1 MSTYSTAKSI
11 LRQSA
16 YCLALFA
23 TATILFSACAKPIAK
38 FTSDLSDNTAPATVK
53 FANESVKAETYIWDF
68 GDGKTST
75 EPNPSHRY
83 TVSGNYLVTLQA
95 SAKDKMAID
104 SHRIQIIGPI
114 NCMVEITTPYGK
126 MVVSLSDKTPGHR
139 DNFIKLVEEGF
150 YNDLLFHRVI
160 DGFMIQGGDPT
171 SRGASKQTNLGSGG
185 PGYQIPAE
193 FNEELAHVKGALAAA
208 RTGDAGNPERKSS
221 GSQFYI
227 VGGRP
232 VADRDLDGMQTRKGI
247 TYTSETRK
255 AYLENGGVPFLD
267 ADYTVFGQV
276 VEGLEV
282 IDAISKVATSG
293 QDRPQEDV
301 TMQVRVIN

>member
-1 MSTYSTAKSI
+1 MSTSFPTTNI
-11 LRQSA
+11 LRQSVSR
-16 YCLALFA
+16 LALFA
-23 TATILFSACAKPIAK
+23 TAALLMSACAKPVAK

-53 FANESVKAETYIWDF
+53 FANESVKAETYLWDF

-75 EPNPSHRY
+75 DANPSHRY
-83 TVSGNYLVTLQA
+83 STSGNFLVTLKA
-95 SAKDKMAID
+95 SAKDKVALD
-104 SHRIQIIGPI
+104 SQRIQIIGPI

-126 MVVSLSDKTPGHR
+126 MVVKLSDKTPGHR

-160 DGFMIQGGDPT
+160 DGFMVQGGDPT
-171 SRGASKQTNLGSGG
+171 SRNADKGANLGSGG

-193 FNEELAHVKGALAAA
+193 FDQELAHVKGALAAA

-227 VGGRP
+227 VSGRP
-232 VADRDLDGMQTRKGI
+232 VEDRDLDGMQTRKGI
-247 TYTSETRK
+247 TYSSETRK

-276 VEGLEV
+276 VEGMDV
-282 IDAISKVATSG
+282 IDAIGKVATG
-293 QDRPQEDV
+293 RQDRPIEDV
-301 TMQVRVIN
+301 TMQIRVIN

>member
-1 MSTYSTAKSI
+1 MLSSPRFSYGA
-11 LRQSA
+11 
-16 YCLALFA
+16 
-23 TATILFSACAKPIAK
+23 ILFTTAIVLLTACAKPIAK

-53 FANESVKAETYIWDF
+53 FTNESLKAETYLWNF

-75 EPNPSHRY
+75 EANPAHRY
-83 TVSGNYLVTLQA
+83 SASGNYLVTLEA
-95 SAKDKMAID
+95 SAKNKMALD

-114 NCMVEITTPYGK
+114 NCMVEITTSYGK

-150 YNDLLFHRVI
+150 YTDLLFHRVI

-171 SRGASKQTNLGSGG
+171 SRGAGKGTMLGSGG

-193 FNEELAHVKGALAAA
+193 FDQELAHVKGALAAA

-227 VGGRP
+227 VSGRP
-232 VADRDLDGMQTRKGI
+232 VVDRDLDAMQTRKGI
-247 TYTSETRK
+247 TYSTETRK

-276 VEGLEV
+276 VEGLDV
-282 IDAISKVATSG
+282 IDAIAKAATSG
-293 QDRPQEDV
+293 QDRPVEDV
-301 TMQVRVIN
+301 TMKIRVIN

>member
-1 MSTYSTAKSI
+1 MYSYP
-11 LRQSA
+11 RFFQSFLLVVVA
-16 YCLALFA
+16 AVLL
-23 TATILFSACAKPIAK
+23 SACAKPVAK
-38 FTSDLSDNTAPATVK
+38 FTSDVSDNTAPATVK
-53 FANESVKAETYIWDF
+53 FANESSKAETYLWDF

-75 EPNPSHRY
+75 DPNPSHRY

-95 SAKDKMAID
+95 SAKDKTALD

-160 DGFMIQGGDPT
+160 DGFMVQGGDPT
-171 SRGASKQTNLGSGG
+171 SRGADKNARLGMGG

-193 FNEELAHVKGALAAA
+193 FDQELAHVKGALAAA

-227 VGGRP
+227 VSGRP
-232 VADRDLDGMQTRKGI
+232 VEDRDLDAMQTRKGI
-247 TYTSETRK
+247 TYSSETRK

-282 IDAISKVATSG
+282 IDAIAKSATG
-293 QDRPQEDV
+293 PQDRPVEDV
-301 TMQVRVIN
+301 TMQIRVIN